1 MKYDPSQPVDPRVWN
16 ALSEP
21 ERVKAAESAHLPPD
35 LDHPPIDNSRVH
47 AAVHAVVETQIAS
60 GQPPEA
66 KRALDR
72 LLSEGLDRHAAIHA
86 LGTVA
91 SEFLLQVLARGEKFD
106 PAAYAKGLRA
116 LSAQAVRREVTKRAK
131 ERESGENL

>member
-1 MKYDPSQPVDPRVWN
+1 MKYDPSQPVDPRVWTQL
-16 ALSEP
+16 AEP
-21 ERVKAAESAHLPPD
+21 EKVSAAETAHLQPPEE
-35 LDHPPIDNSRVH
+35 HPPIDNTRVH
-47 AAVHAVVETQIAS
+47 AAVHAVVETQIAT

-91 SEFLLQVLARGEKFD
+91 SEFLLQVLSRGEKFN
-106 PAAYAKGLRA
+106 PEAYAKGLRA
-116 LSAQAVRREVTKRAK
+116 LSAQAVRREVAKRAR
-131 ERESGENL
+131 EREQES